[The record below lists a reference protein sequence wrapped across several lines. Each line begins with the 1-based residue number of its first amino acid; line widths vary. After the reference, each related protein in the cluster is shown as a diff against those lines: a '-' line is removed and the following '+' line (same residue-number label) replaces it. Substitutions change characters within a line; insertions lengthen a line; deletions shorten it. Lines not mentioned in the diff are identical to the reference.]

1 MTNQSFYL
9 SQTLCQFYQSL
20 YQAKKFRTK
29 KETCNSFLVS
39 CWKEHTQEC
48 NFVCECVCGC
58 SIAQSCPTLWDPLD
72 CSPPGS
78 SAHGISQARIWE
90 WVAISSSRGSSRPG
104 IGPTSPESPA
114 LQVDSLLLS
123 HQGSSDITSY
133 LGLNH
138 DQEGLRWNSAFKTA
152 EFSDLFLSNFPLKLG
167 LSTILVWSL
176 KCHILGLPP
185 SQTNQDGWPSNW
197 R

>member
-9 SQTLCQFYQSL
+9 SWTLCQFYQRL

-48 NFVCECVCGC
+48 NFVYECVCGC

-78 SAHGISQARIWE
+78 SAHGISQARIRE
-90 WVAISSSRGSSRPG
+90 WVAISSSRGSSRPRDRTHISWISCIAG
-104 IGPTSPESPA
+104 G
-114 LQVDSLLLS
+114 
-123 HQGSSDITSY
+123 
-133 LGLNH
+133 
-138 DQEGLRWNSAFKTA
+138 FFTA
-152 EFSDLFLSNFPLKLG
+152 EPSGKPWYNFIPRAEPWPGRTSLKL
-167 LSTILVWSL
+167 
-176 KCHILGLPP
+176 CF
-185 SQTNQDGWPSNW
+185 
-197 R
+197 